1 MSKGNGRRSSDGSGN
16 GMDKFNGT
24 CNGISSDT
32 LYPLNKTDQ
41 PDDYSNQSKPN
52 SLDSK
57 AGNFKYTNP
66 TNKSIKEFKNK
77 IK

>member
-1 MSKGNGRRSSDGSGN
+1 MSKGNGRSSNNGKGN

-24 CNGISSDT
+24 CNGVSSNAPEQSD
-32 LYPLNKTDQ
+32 N
-41 PDDYSNQSKPN
+41 YSNQSKPN

-66 TNKSIKEFKNK
+66 ANKSIKEFKNK

>member
-1 MSKGNGRRSSDGSGN
+1 MSKGNGRSSREGKGN

-24 CNGISSDT
+24 CNGVSSNT
-32 LYPLNKTDQ
+32 LNPLSQSENL
-41 PDDYSNQSKPN
+41 DDYSNQSKPN

>member
-1 MSKGNGRRSSDGSGN
+1 MSKGNGRSSSNGKGN

-24 CNGISSDT
+24 CNGVSSST
-32 LYPLNKTDQ
+32 PDQ
-41 PDDYSNQSKPN
+41 LDDYSNQSKPN
-52 SLDSK
+52 SIDSK
-57 AGNFKYTNP
+57 AGNFKYNNP